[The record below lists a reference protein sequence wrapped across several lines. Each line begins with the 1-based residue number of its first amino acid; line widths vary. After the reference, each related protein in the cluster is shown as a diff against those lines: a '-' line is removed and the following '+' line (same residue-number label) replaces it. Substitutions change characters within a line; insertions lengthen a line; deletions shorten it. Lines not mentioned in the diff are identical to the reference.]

1 MTETWQKTHIPVMR
15 NSLNLLLNWSH
26 NSRQPHRISP
36 NLGKGLREVE
46 KSKIIHLVKSTV
58 PSPMQPGLRAAKV
71 ADMGSIWGSPCCDL
85 FICMVIVLCIDGD
98 CFAVD
103 LSQVSFLWEVHALD
117 VCFCQGSP
125 GVVDVFRDNPL
136 QVCAPRQQSKTLWC
150 EIDSFVVS
158 VFVDYLLN
166 W

>member
-36 NLGKGLREVE
+36 NLEKGLREVK

-85 FICMVIVLCIDGD
+85 FICMVIVLWTSAKSPSSGKSMHLMCA
-98 CFAVD
+98 FAKAAPA
-103 LSQVSFLWEVHALD
+103 LSTSSEIILFRFALL
-117 VCFCQGSP
+117 
-125 GVVDVFRDNPL
+125 DNN
-136 QVCAPRQQSKTLWC
+136 QR
-150 EIDSFVVS
+150 
-158 VFVDYLLN
+158 
-166 W
+166 

>member
-1 MTETWQKTHIPVMR
+1 MR

-26 NSRQPHRISP
+26 NSRQPHKISP
-36 NLGKGLREVE
+36 NLEKGLREVK

-71 ADMGSIWGSPCCDL
+71 ADIGSIWASSCCDL
-85 FICMVIVLCIDGD
+85 FICMVIVLCIYGD
-98 CFAVD
+98 CFGVD

-125 GVVDVFRDNPL
+125 RVVDVFRDNPL
-136 QVCAPRQQSKTLWC
+136 QVGAPGQQSATLWC
-150 EIDSFVVS
+150 EIDSIA
-158 VFVDYLLN
+158 FVDYLLN
-166 W
+166 WQIQIQHLCNAV

>member
-1 MTETWQKTHIPVMR
+1 MR
-15 NSLNLLLNWSH
+15 NSLNLILNWSH
-26 NSRQPHRISP
+26 NSRHPHRISP
-36 NLGKGLREVE
+36 NLEKGLREVK

-71 ADMGSIWGSPCCDL
+71 ADIGSIWARSPCCDL

-98 CFAVD
+98 CFGVD

-125 GVVDVFRDNPL
+125 SVVDVFRDNPL
-136 QVCAPRQQSKTLWC
+136 QVGAPGQQSASLWC
-150 EIDSFVVS
+150 EIDSIA
-158 VFVDYLLN
+158 FVDYLLN
-166 W
+166 WPK